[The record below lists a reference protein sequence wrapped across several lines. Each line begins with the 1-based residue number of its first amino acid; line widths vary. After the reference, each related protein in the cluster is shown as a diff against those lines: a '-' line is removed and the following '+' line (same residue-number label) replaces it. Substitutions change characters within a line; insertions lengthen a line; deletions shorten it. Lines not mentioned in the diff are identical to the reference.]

1 MQFAR
6 FLPFPPRR
14 RVESAPAV
22 ASVLVAWQASWPRRA
37 GSRRRLTRSAR
48 GDSASSSCT
57 RTARSCART
66 RTPSQHRPPMPWC
79 TGAAPSRPATPRARR
94 ASRGPRPARR
104 AAKVCGG
111 GAEGHRHAASRAA
124 VEMPRAR
131 RRVASAGGAGTCRA
145 TPQRAAA
152 LRSAARP
159 APCALSPVSR
169 RREQVA
175 GLAKRLIGTGAAA
188 HPSCW

>member
-1 MQFAR
+1 MSIIEGF
-6 FLPFPPRR
+6 
-14 RVESAPAV
+14 EAV
-22 ASVLVAWQASWPRRA
+22 LRIVWDVLVFRGTTNDAYTPRHGQENSTRSTASH
-37 GSRRRLTRSAR
+37 GSRYVLTQHAQTHP
-48 GDSASSSCT
+48 AQ
-57 RTARSCART
+57 RT
-66 RTPSQHRPPMPWC
+66 RTLSQHRPPTPWC